1 MQKALIV
8 VSIEKKKAFLLKNKI
23 VLFLKENKIESDIY
37 TYDGFSHIPDINE
50 SYSFAICL
58 GGDGSVLFTAR
69 YCAPRKIPV
78 FPINFGRFGFIA
90 SIEPKDWQ
98 KELEAF
104 IKGKCE
110 MHKRMLIYSSVIRKG
125 KTITRFEA
133 LNDIVISCSGIA
145 KLINLEIS
153 FNGISFGTYR
163 ADGVIVSTPT
173 GSTAYSAASGG
184 PILDPDVSAFV
195 LTPISPFSLSNRPIV
210 LPSSGKMSIT
220 APSVRPK
227 SIVISVDGQEL
238 YTVNEGDTI
247 EISQSK
253 NKVMLAGCSPTNFY
267 AALNSKLGWTG
278 SAISKKISSPLNN

>member
-1 MQKALIV
+1 MKKALIV
-8 VSIEKKKAFLLKNKI
+8 VSVEKKKAALLKNKI
-23 VLFLKENKIESDIY
+23 VSFLEENGIKSDIY
-37 TYDGFSHIPDINE
+37 SYDGFSHIPDLEGN
-50 SYSFAICL
+50 YSFAVCL

-69 YCAPRKIPV
+69 FCASRKIPV

-90 SIEPKDWQ
+90 SIEPKDWKQ
-98 KELEAF
+98 ELEIF
-104 IKGKCE
+104 LRGNYE
-110 MHKRMLIYSSVIRKG
+110 MHKRMLIYSSVIRNG
-125 KTITRFEA
+125 KKIARFEA
-133 LNDIVISCSGIA
+133 LNDIVISCAGIA

-210 LPSSGKMSIT
+210 LPASGKMSIT
-220 APSVRPK
+220 AQSIRPK
-227 SIVISVDGQEL
+227 SVVLSIDGQEL
-238 YTVNEGDTI
+238 YTINEGDTI
-247 EISQSK
+247 EISESK
-253 NKVMLAGCSPTNFY
+253 NKVMLAGCSPMNFY

-278 SAISKKISSPLNN
+278 SAVQK